1 MTAGRGRRRIERM
14 EQVDVGRGVPTVKR
28 TVGKADGEVQLE
40 GDQDTER
47 SARHPRLLFS
57 VWASSGKLCMEMP
70 PLNNP
75 PLLTLAQ

>member
-1 MTAGRGRRRIERM
+1 MTAGRGCGRLERM

-28 TVGKADGEVQLE
+28 TVGRADGEVQLE

-57 VWASSGKLCMEMP
+57 VWVSSGKLCMEMP
-70 PLNNP
+70 SLNNP

>member
-1 MTAGRGRRRIERM
+1 MIER
-14 EQVDVGRGVPTVKR
+14 
-28 TVGKADGEVQLE
+28 ADGKVQLE
-40 GDQDTER
+40 DDQDTER